1 MDAARLLRACEDTFR
16 VIGRQFQRFR
26 TAFDATPPD
35 PLYAFSAAVV
45 DAIRPL
51 AHEQHTQAV
60 AQALID
66 AKIKAHDKL
75 PGKTREPTKRR
86 LDDTELE
93 SGTGTPAHSNRAG

>member
-1 MDAARLLRACEDTFR
+1 MSHSSHFRSSAGAARLLRACEDTFR
-16 VIGRQFQRFR
+16 VISRQFQRFR

-35 PLYAFSAAVV
+35 PLYAFSAAVF

-51 AHEQHTQAV
+51 VHEQHTQAV

-75 PGKTREPTKRR
+75 PSNVRR
-86 LDDTELE
+86 APRL
-93 SGTGTPAHSNRAG
+93 P